1 MLNLW
6 VNQAFWKLALKI
18 EKKIFFLIQKVFS
31 NLANKNKLG
40 ILTLLVNF

>member
-6 VNQAFWKLALKI
+6 VNQAVLNLALKI
-18 EKKIFFLIQKVFS
+18 DKLFFIQKVFS
-31 NLANKNKLG
+31 NLVNKNKLG